1 MRNSLRMK
9 DGRQEEPVK
18 RRGRGKRHESEVP
31 RTIAWFHALL
41 ERAAVCSVKDLAAFL
56 GTSRIAGCEVDV
68 KTLHRYR
75 IGSSTPDPQRRRH
88 IESLLP
94 GTNLVFDEGP
104 FGLPLWGAMWGKQ
117 PRRDLQCVALAD
129 LLVGG
134 EDLPLEVSCGQ
145 QSISDWFSER
155 AVASW
160 PDDIGPHQ
168 AALLPFLTAIF
179 LDRWYLFLGSPSDLT
194 RYWLIRSCLDGRG
207 TRLVLER
214 YGVGDWIKN
223 WIEEREL
230 HRVRS
235 DSSLERWI
243 TQLGIDAR
251 MRSPVQRWL
260 NGPED
265 FLKHVGKHPVHLGR
279 GESGSARGAREI
291 EFDNQ
296 VFGSKV
302 RVPLEHLH

>member
-1 MRNSLRMK
+1 MRNSLRMM
-9 DGRQEEPVK
+9 DGQNEAPVR

-31 RTIAWFHALL
+31 RTIAWFHAVL
-41 ERAAVCSVKDLAAFL
+41 ERAAVRSVKDLAAFL
-56 GTSRIAGCEVDV
+56 GASRVAGCEIDLT
-68 KTLHRYR
+68 TLHRYR
-75 IGSSTPDPQRRRH
+75 VGRSTPDPQRRRH
-88 IESLLP
+88 IEALLP
-94 GTNLVFDEGP
+94 GTNLVFENGP
-104 FGLPLWGAMWGKQ
+104 FGLPLWGAMWAER
-117 PRRDLQCVALAD
+117 PCRDLQCIALAD

-134 EDLPLEVSCGQ
+134 DELPLEVSCGRQ
-145 QSISDWFSER
+145 EISDWFSER

-168 AALLPFLTAIF
+168 AALVPLLTAVF
-179 LDRWYLFLGSPSDLT
+179 LDRWYQFLGSTSDLT
-194 RYWLIRSCLDGRG
+194 RYWLIRSCLDGHD

-214 YGVGDWIKN
+214 YGVVDWIKS

-235 DSSLERWI
+235 DASLERWI

-251 MRSPVQRWL
+251 LRSPVQRWL

-265 FLKHVGKHPVHLGR
+265 FLRHVGKHPIRLER
-279 GESGSARGAREI
+279 GEIGSAHDARAI
-291 EFDNQ
+291 EFDDQ
-296 VFGSKV
+296 VLSAQV